1 MKKEDFIPTMEAL
14 FSERSNEYFV
24 NEYWTEECCDPS
36 NWTYVPSTYAVPGVH
51 IVTAPHMV
59 AFADFNGGIE
69 NPGRDEIDYTD
80 VDILEQCIVA
90 LKIVTEGSRM
100 LYYNVDTMKKINGIK
115 RSIVCNRLDI
125 KGWMGVGVRFD
136 NPVAEIEFAY
146 YSNNP
151 TQTDSRLV
159 HKLPTKDDTIAFV
172 SEKFKLSGNTNI
184 TEKEIRDVVNHSTK
198 DNYTITPSNKG
209 DIVKKVL
216 LKLQSSGKTG
226 ERYIVY
232 DDTEMRK
239 ELDSLVKLNNE
250 WALEFWEDYDD
261 DNPTN
266 AVIIF
271 INMYGN
277 GISGSYQYIQRKL
290 DLAQKLGLPANFVMA
305 AKPPKRKNATIDSM
319 RASIITGDIRRLEEI
334 CCGMFKLDVNVFSR
348 VLPYND
354 PSAVHVFLRQ
364 DSTNEPEGTLIYA
377 NDIL

>member
-1 MKKEDFIPTMEAL
+1 MNKEEFIPTMEAL
-14 FSERSNEYFV
+14 FTERSNEYFI
-24 NEYWTEECCDPS
+24 NEYWSESCCDPA
-36 NWTYVPSTYAVPGVH
+36 NWTYVPSTYSVPGVH

-172 SEKFKLSGNTNI
+172 SEKFRLSGNANI

-198 DNYTITPSNKG
+198 DNYTITISNKG

-250 WALEFWEDYDD
+250 WALEFWEDYDEE
-261 DNPTN
+261 NPTN

-290 DLAQKLGLPANFVMA
+290 DLAQKLSLPANFVMA
-305 AKPPKRKNATIDSM
+305 AKPPKRKNSTIDSM

-334 CCGMFKLDVNVFSR
+334 CCGMFKHDVNVFSR
-348 VLPYND
+348 VLPHNHPNAVRFP
-354 PSAVHVFLRQ
+354 PSRF
-364 DSTNEPEGTLIYA
+364 Y
-377 NDIL
+377 